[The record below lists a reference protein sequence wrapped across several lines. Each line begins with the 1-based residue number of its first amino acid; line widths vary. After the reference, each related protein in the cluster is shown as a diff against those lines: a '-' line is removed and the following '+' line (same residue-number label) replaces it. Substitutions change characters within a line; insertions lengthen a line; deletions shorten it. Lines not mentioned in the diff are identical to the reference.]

1 MKSCDPVDTPM
12 VEKSKLYED
21 PEGKAIDPT
30 HYRGMIGTLMYI
42 TSSRPD
48 LIYAFCMY
56 ARYQARPTKKHLHGV
71 KRIFTYLC
79 RAVNQGL
86 WYSAI
91 ALTAFAD
98 ADHAGC
104 QDTRRSTSGSM
115 QLLGD
120 KLLSW
125 SSKRHKSAA
134 ISSTEAVYIA
144 LSGCCK
150 AFNEPPTD
158 EEALSFI
165 LELGHTREIKYIID
179 VIVDHLHQPWRTF
192 ASIINKCL
200 CGKDLAYQIDNIDS
214 KKQDKMFYP
223 RFTKIIIH
231 HFLEKDKSIS
241 MRNRTFMHTA
251 RDDSI
256 LGTMRFISRHE
267 DTQVY
272 GAIIPKEMMNQAM
285 LDSVAYKTYY
295 AFALG
300 AELPKSKKKK
310 SNSAISFEESHSKKK
325 PGLNVLLEVALSET
339 AQLKEATKQSK
350 KDFHIS
356 QGNSDEEDNDD
367 DEDDTEDDNDE
378 DDMNDDDET
387 GYERTKSD
395 KIKIPDLNKSSSEE
409 HDEEDENVDERV
421 HTPNDYELTDE
432 EKMDE
437 EEDDDVNKEL
447 YKDVNVNLG
456 DKDSDMLE
464 VEQGRAEEHNVSQ
477 ESGFVQEEED
487 AHVTLTTV
495 HDNTD
500 GPMQNRFLRKK
511 LGEDI
516 KQAIHTHTVE
526 CREEAQ
532 AEKHEYIDLIDTSVR
547 AIIKEEVNTQLL
559 QILPQAVSDFATPST
574 YEPVASLSE
583 FKLTKILMDKIEE
596 NKSHLVADYKKEL
609 YDALVKSYNTDKDLF
624 DTYGKAFTRKSSKK
638 AESSKDPRQK
648 EGRSSSSSKGTSRS
662 HHKSSGKSAH
672 AEEPSHA
679 VDDLKVRQNQ
689 EFDMENN
696 DEQPDDE
703 EAPMRDYDT
712 ARAEEPPTSF
722 DELMDTSFNFSAF
735 VLNRLKILNL
745 TQEILVG
752 PAFNLLKGTCK
763 SITEKS
769 KKDVYSRKCIIAV
782 TRLSIMKSYD
792 YGHLDEIEVR
802 REDQQLYTFKEGDF
816 PRLRL
821 QDIEDMLLLLVQ

>member
-104 QDTRRSTSGSM
+104 QDTRRSTSGSIGSM
-115 QLLGD
+115 NCWETNFLAGHQKGIKALQYRQLRMTVSVPYRLVLG
-120 KLLSW
+120 
-125 SSKRHKSAA
+125 
-134 ISSTEAVYIA
+134 
-144 LSGCCK
+144 K

-200 CGKDLAYQIDNIDS
+200 YGKDLAYQIDNIDS

-356 QGNSDEEDNDD
+356 Q
-367 DEDDTEDDNDE
+367 
-378 DDMNDDDET
+378 T